1 MFSSE
6 KQDIM
11 SRKSITLLLTDAYL
25 KWSTIVLITITHF
38 KMILGVHLKNEVSKK
53 CIPHLPFS
61 VIQQTFRLFHFLPN
75 LLLVE
80 KKNENALKHVLIS
93 SNCTKHIQ
101 AGDIKVHCGCLKHV
115 IVVCL
120 RSKFMFL
127 CGRLLER
134 ELCF

>member
-61 VIQQTFRLFHFLPN
+61 VNFSFISFL
-75 LLLVE
+75 VKFVSR
-80 KKNENALKHVLIS
+80 KKE
-93 SNCTKHIQ
+93 
-101 AGDIKVHCGCLKHV
+101 
-115 IVVCL
+115 
-120 RSKFMFL
+120 
-127 CGRLLER
+127 
-134 ELCF
+134 